1 MSASTLSRRT
11 VIKASLLSGGVLCFE
26 TSLKGT
32 AGATSPT
39 AALNAYVHIAPDN
52 RVTIGAKNCEIGQG
66 VKTMLPML
74 IAEELDVAWQQ
85 VTVVQTPVDSKLYPG
100 QFAGGSRATPS
111 NWLPMRNV
119 GATARAMLLT
129 AAAQKWKVSVGALK
143 TENGKVL
150 HTVSGRSATYG
161 ELAEVASTL
170 PVPAASSV
178 KLKDP
183 KAFRIIGKPTPG
195 VDTSDIVKGKPLFGL
210 DVRQPNMLYAVLV
223 TCPTFGGTLKSV
235 NSDNVKNVPGVKH
248 VVRIK
253 GDGEATSLF
262 DGVAIVAD
270 SWWTANKAR
279 TQLKLDWDT
288 ASGSAYSS
296 QSDAAQAQKLLASA
310 PKQVLRQ
317 TGNVEKALSQAAKT
331 VEAQY
336 SYPFLAHATLEPQ
349 NCTAL
354 FQNGNLELWAPT
366 QNPERG
372 RAMVAKALQLEPDAI
387 RINLTRIGGGF
398 GRRLM
403 VDYMVRAAAIAQQ
416 IPGTPIQL
424 IYSREDDFRQDFYRS
439 GGWHQLKAAMDKNG
453 TLTALASHFVTF
465 GKDGKPA
472 AGADMDPEE
481 FPALALSHVRF
492 GQSLLPTNIPTGYL
506 RAPGSNAFAFVFNC
520 FLDEVAKAAGRSL
533 PDLMLALL
541 AKLPKKADT
550 LDGKRAR
557 AVISRAVERTAF
569 GKAKPSLGSG
579 SGFAFYWSHNGY
591 FAEVADVDV
600 SAEGNVR
607 VKKAWVVADVGSC
620 IINPLN
626 ARNQVEGSVLDGL
639 GQALSGQAI
648 TYEQGAVQQSNFA
661 EYPLPRIAGTPDI
674 DIEFLT
680 TDNPPTGLGEPAL
693 PPVIPALVNAIYA
706 ATGTRIRSLPIRPED
721 LKRT

>member
-1 MSASTLSRRT
+1 MRSHTISRRM
-11 VIKASLLSGGVLCFE
+11 VVKASLLSGGALCLE
-26 TSLKGT
+26 TSLPKI
-32 AGATSPT
+32 AGAAQASGT
-39 AALNAYVHIAPDN
+39 LNAYVHIAPDN
-52 RVTIGAKNCEIGQG
+52 RITIGAKNCEIGQG

-85 VTVVQTPVDSKLYPG
+85 VTVVQTPVDAKLYPG
-100 QFAGGSRATPS
+100 QFAGGSRATPQ
-111 NWLPMRNV
+111 NWLAMRTV

-129 AAAQKWKVSVGALK
+129 AAAKKWGVGVANLT
-143 TENGKVL
+143 TENGVVR
-150 HTVSGRSATYG
+150 HQASGRSATYG
-161 ELAEVASTL
+161 ELVESASSL
-170 PVPAASSV
+170 PVPKAGTV

-183 KAFRIIGKPTPG
+183 KAFRVIGKPTPG
-195 VDTSDIVKGKPLFGL
+195 VDTPDIVKGKPLFGL

-223 TCPTFGGTLKSV
+223 TCPTFGGLLKSV
-235 NSDNVKNVPGVKH
+235 KSDKVKQVPGVKH
-248 VVRIK
+248 VVVIK
-253 GDGEATSLF
+253 GNGEATSLF

-279 TQLKLDWDT
+279 AQLQLDWDT
-288 ASGSAYSS
+288 ASGTAYSS
-296 QSDAAQAQKLLASA
+296 GGDAEQAQKLLASA
-310 PKQVLRQ
+310 PQQMLRQ
-317 TGNVEKALSQAAKT
+317 TGNVEKEFSQAAKT

-336 SYPFLAHATLEPQ
+336 TYPFLAHATLEPQ

-354 FQNGNLELWAPT
+354 FQDGKLELWAPT

-372 RAMVAKALQLEPDAI
+372 RGVLAKALGIAPESI
-387 RINLTRIGGGF
+387 RIHLTRIGGGF

-439 GGWHQLKAAMDKNG
+439 GGWHQLKAAVDKNG
-453 TLTALASHFVTF
+453 TLTALASHFVSF

-481 FPALALSHVRF
+481 FPALALSQVRF

-520 FLDEVAKAAGRSL
+520 FLDEVAKESGRSL
-533 PDLMLALL
+533 PDLMLSLL
-541 AKLPKKADT
+541 AKLPSKPDT
-550 LDGKRAR
+550 LDGKRAA
-557 AVISRAVERTAF
+557 AVIARAVERSAF

-600 SAEGNVR
+600 GGEGKVQ
-607 VKKAWVVADVGSC
+607 VKKVWVAADVGSC

-648 TYEQGAVQQSNFA
+648 TYEQGAVKQSNFA

-680 TDNPPTGLGEPAL
+680 TKNPPTGLGEPAL

-706 ATGTRIRSLPIRPED
+706 ATGKRIRSLPIRPED